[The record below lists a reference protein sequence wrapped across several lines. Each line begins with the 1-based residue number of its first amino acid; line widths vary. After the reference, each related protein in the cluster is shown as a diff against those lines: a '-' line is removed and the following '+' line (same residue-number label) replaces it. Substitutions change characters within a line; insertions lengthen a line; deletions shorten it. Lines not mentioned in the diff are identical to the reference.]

1 MAYVHINTCSFLLK
15 DRINVLARFFSKF
28 LEKAAQVCS
37 AVLRPSRTD
46 WNGNLWLVK
55 VPPEGTGGPLQKT
68 DDPLSWVITY
78 RGSKLEKQQGF
89 WATITTWTLVP
100 FVLYYMQGTD
110 STLSRWLLR
119 KRWGGQ
125 KRINQIHPDMQTF
138 FPPFDQNTLFPLTK
152 HGCFR
157 WLPHDDPGSVG
168 SFFLLKGSSTAVP
181 SLISC
186 TSRMVISL

>member
-1 MAYVHINTCSFLLK
+1 MLCSPETFQDRLK
-15 DRINVLARFFSKF
+15 WKFVASKG
-28 LEKAAQVCS
+28 ATWGNW
-37 AVLRPSRTD
+37 RP
-46 WNGNLWLVK
+46 
-55 VPPEGTGGPLQKT
+55 PPEDWWPIVLGYHIQGKQT
-68 DDPLSWVITY
+68 
-78 RGSKLEKQQGF
+78 EKQQGF

-119 KRWGGQ
+119 KHEGDKNALIRYILTC
-125 KRINQIHPDMQTF
+125 RHF

-157 WLPHDDPGSVG
+157 WLPQDDPGSVG
-168 SFFLLKGSSTAVP
+168 SFFLLKGSSTSVP
-181 SLISC
+181 SLTSC